1 MSDCLSYR
9 DFAVVEVNTSY
20 VMYSSSIPWNIPR
33 VNCIFFSLSNYSC
46 INRVSQTNPTN
57 LSFLSTDIFTLNT
70 GSNCLIYFLML
81 LCFSLGEDED
91 SDAAQEDA
99 SARDSE
105 DEAEWDRLQA
115 DVKGRDPILDPKS
128 KESHIVHAPYFPEV
142 QTDLNRG

>member
-1 MSDCLSYR
+1 M
-9 DFAVVEVNTSY
+9 
-20 VMYSSSIPWNIPR
+20 P
-33 VNCIFFSLSNYSC
+33 
-46 INRVSQTNPTN
+46 
-57 LSFLSTDIFTLNT
+57 
-70 GSNCLIYFLML
+70 

-99 SARDSE
+99 SARESE

-142 QTDLNRG
+142 RTDWNIVVLSKWG

>member
-1 MSDCLSYR
+1 MKLIIGILNLLNH
-9 DFAVVEVNTSY
+9 V
-20 VMYSSSIPWNIPR
+20 
-33 VNCIFFSLSNYSC
+33 
-46 INRVSQTNPTN
+46 INGNPTD
-57 LSFLSTDIFTLNT
+57 LPFLTREFFTLN
-70 GSNCLIYFLML
+70 SCNSILNNFLILS
-81 LCFSLGEDED
+81 CFSLGEDED

-142 QTDLNRG
+142 RADLNVLVQLNRG

>member
-1 MSDCLSYR
+1 
-9 DFAVVEVNTSY
+9 
-20 VMYSSSIPWNIPR
+20 
-33 VNCIFFSLSNYSC
+33 
-46 INRVSQTNPTN
+46 
-57 LSFLSTDIFTLNT
+57 
-70 GSNCLIYFLML
+70 ML

-142 QTDLNRG
+142 RTDLNSQRLVVHLHAYIYMFKSAKTDLSYHANYKIRLFFLFFAISTGKARVVVDICHGSQENRAYNTASTDI